1 MMPALTRFHV
11 RQASIVSG
19 YVRFFCANP
28 FQQIEDQRL
37 DGIRYGSQ
45 AEVFFHEFRDW
56 VGGGGFSKDSP
67 QRSRG
72 LMR

>member
-1 MMPALTRFHV
+1 MPALTRFHV
-11 RQASIVSG
+11 RQASH
-19 YVRFFCANP
+19 RFQVCGILLSYP